1 MQIFVNNTYFL
12 PRTTELY
19 GKILTK
25 IFNSD
30 KNNRELPM
38 TEVLNVL
45 VQNEYNMGNVI
56 PAGIGDG

>member
-30 KNNRELPM
+30 KYNRELPM

-45 VQNEYNMGNVI
+45 VQNEYNMGNAI